1 MKTIKMSLANI
12 EGKLSRKEMK
22 GIMAGSG
29 GGGGYCGTCYGG
41 PGSWYGNSNIGSC
54 FITILDY
61 CRSRSGE
68 CWPC

>member
-29 GGGGYCGTCYGG
+29 SGGYCGQCNGI
-41 PGSWYGNSNIGSC
+41 GSWYGSPDLWSC
-54 FITILDY
+54 FQTWQTY
-61 CRSRSGE
+61 CAHGGT
-68 CWPC
+68 CFTC